1 MVCGGFHRSEWGH
14 TCGVLDRLHH
24 IKGKVDECVC
34 VCVCVE
40 RDEGGGGGL
49 GGGVCPVSVGLGGS

>member
-1 MVCGGFHRSEWGH
+1 MEAFTGLS
-14 TCGVLDRLHH
+14 GVTPVECWTDSTTSR
-24 IKGKVDECVC
+24 GKWMSVC

-40 RDEGGGGGL
+40 RDEGGGGVL